1 MERVCARRVSGSVK
15 MRTCCGLF
23 PAWRR
28 GARAATLTPMRP
40 IRSLLLFFLAVFVG
54 GALLAPWLYWL
65 AQWTGLESLT
75 QLPFYRF
82 LTRGM
87 LLLALVGLWPFVRSL
102 GVDSWSSLGL
112 VKPAGEW
119 KRLGS
124 GFALGFGSLALVAAL
139 ALTFGARQ
147 LDGGIT
153 GRWWGKLPGIAL
165 TAAVVGAL
173 EELIFRGVLFGAL
186 RRAYGWTA
194 ALLGSSAVYAIA
206 HFFQTAES
214 TGSVTWSSGLELLP
228 RLVQGFVQPAML
240 VPGFFTLTLAGA
252 VLALAFQRTG
262 NLYFSIG
269 LHAGW
274 IFWLKF
280 YVVMTDLRPGAT
292 TWFWGTGKFYDGC
305 LALLALG
312 AAGLVVCKLPQTKT
326 TPEAGAELGNDS
338 AKPRMDTNRHES
350 IHGF

>member
-1 MERVCARRVSGSVK
+1 M
-15 MRTCCGLF
+15 LF
-23 PAWRR
+23 PAWQR
-28 GARAATLTPMRP
+28 GAGAATFTLMRP

-65 AQWTGLESLT
+65 AQRTGLESLM

-87 LLLALVGLWPFVRSL
+87 LLLALAGLWPFVQSL
-102 GVDSWSSLGL
+102 GVDSWSSVGI

-119 KRLGS
+119 KRLGG
-124 GFALGFGSLALVAAL
+124 GFALGFGSLALVAVL

-153 GRWWGKLPGIAL
+153 GRWWGKLPVIAL
-165 TAAVVGAL
+165 TAAVVGVL
-173 EELIFRGVLFGAL
+173 EELIFRGALFGAL

-194 ALLGSSAVYAIA
+194 ALLGSSAVYAVV

-214 TGSVTWSSGLELLP
+214 TGSVTWSSGLELLL
-228 RLVQGFVQPAML
+228 RLVLGFAQPAL
-240 VPGFFTLTLAGA
+240 LLPGVITLTLAGA
-252 VLALAFQRTG
+252 ILALAFQRTG

-274 IFWLKF
+274 IFWLRF
-280 YVVMTDLRPGAT
+280 YVVMTDLRPGAP
-292 TWFWGTGKFYDGC
+292 TWFWGTGRLYDGC

-312 AAGLVVCKLPQTKT
+312 AAGLVVWKLPQTRT

-338 AKPRMDTNRHES
+338 AKPRIVTNRHES
-350 IHGF
+350 IHGL